1 MGQFTIAANLNNK
14 ETINNV
20 PPVTPSPKIEP
31 NKSIQIHV
39 TSAKT
44 FFLYVT
50 FLLCLIG
57 IPVFATFTFTRFSYR
72 KEIEQYK
79 ITSNNQIAELRTQI
93 NLLSNPAVKQLDQ
106 LENIV
111 KLKKMQYFRE
121 KEEAEKDPVYQE
133 LIKKTKELDKQI
145 IICNVHLQ
153 NIEIVKQNN
162 YKDVETLIEKLNKE
176 NIK

>member
-1 MGQFTIAANLNNK
+1 MGQLTLPQNLNNK
-14 ETINNV
+14 KPVESV
-20 PPVTPSPKIEP
+20 PPKPTPTPTVTEESESRFSVNEKV
-31 NKSIQIHV
+31 KL
-39 TSAKT
+39 
-44 FFLYVT
+44 FFLVIVAIT
-50 FLLCLIG
+50 
-57 IPVFATFTFTRFSYR
+57 IPVFTTYSFTRSSYR
-72 KEIEQYK
+72 KELEQYK
-79 ITSNNQIAELRTQI
+79 SISNNQIIELRNQI

-111 KLKKMQYFRE
+111 KMKKMQYFKE
-121 KEEAEKDPVYQE
+121 KEELEKDAVYQE

-162 YKDVETLIEKLNKE
+162 YKDVELLIEKLNKE

>member
-1 MGQFTIAANLNNK
+1 MGQLTLPTNLSNK
-14 ETINNV
+14 NSSDTPSI
-20 PPVTPSPKIEP
+20 PKPSPKAEV
-31 NKSIQIHV
+31 KEESRFSINEKIKLFV
-39 TSAKT
+39 IIIIAIT
-44 FFLYVT
+44 V
-50 FLLCLIG
+50 
-57 IPVFATFTFTRFSYR
+57 PVFGTFTFTRSSYR

-79 ITSNNQIAELRTQI
+79 IISNNQITELRNQI

-111 KLKKMQYFRE
+111 KMKKMQHFKE
-121 KEEAEKDPVYQE
+121 KEEIEKDPVYQE
-133 LIKKTKELDKQI
+133 VIKKTKELDKQI

>member
-1 MGQFTIAANLNNK
+1 MGQLTLPSNLNNK
-14 ETINNV
+14 KI
-20 PPVTPSPKIEP
+20 PDSIPTPSPKVEV
-31 NKSIQIHV
+31 KEESKFSINEKIKLFIIIIIAV
-39 TSAKT
+39 T
-44 FFLYVT
+44 VPV
-50 FLLCLIG
+50 IG
-57 IPVFATFTFTRFSYR
+57 AFTFTRASYK

-79 ITSNNQIAELRTQI
+79 ITSNTQITELRNQI

-121 KEEAEKDPVYQE
+121 KEEAEKDPVYQDI
-133 LIKKTKELDKQI
+133 IKKTKELDKQI